1 MTLIYPG
8 SFDPVTIG
16 HMDIARRAAKFA
28 DRIIIAV
35 LENPNKQTLFS
46 AAERVALLKEAFG
59 TDGFGTDGLGTDGLG
74 TDKFRLDAK
83 IEIESSDGLL
93 AEFAKQKKADAILRG
108 LRTSEDFERENK
120 YAAGNAA
127 LSSVE
132 TIFLPATPA
141 LTYVSSSIICEAA
154 VHIYKNNLDDSF
166 IAQLLSPPAR
176 AALKEKLSQS

>member
-1 MTLIYPG
+1 VDKLGAKRNGMLLIYPG
-8 SFDPVTIG
+8 SFDPVTTG
-16 HMDIARRAAKFA
+16 HIDIARRASKFA
-28 DRIIIAV
+28 DGIIVAV
-35 LENPNKQTLFS
+35 LENPNKQTLFT
-46 AAERVALLKEAFG
+46 AAERVALLKEAFAED
-59 TDGFGTDGLGTDGLG
+59 T
-74 TDKFRLDAK
+74 K
-83 IEIESSDGLL
+83 IKVESSDGLL
-93 AEFAKQKKADAILRG
+93 AEFAKQKKADAIVRG

-166 IAQLLSPPAR
+166 IAQLVPPSAR
-176 AALKEKLSQS
+176 AALRDKFSE